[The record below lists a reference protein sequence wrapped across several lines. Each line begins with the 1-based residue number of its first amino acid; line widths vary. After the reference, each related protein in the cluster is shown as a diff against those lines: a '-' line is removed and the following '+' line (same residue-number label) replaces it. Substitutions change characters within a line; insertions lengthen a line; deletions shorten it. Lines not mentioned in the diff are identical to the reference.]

1 MDLPQY
7 KILAAD
13 LSQHALLIFDCPSCR
28 TIAQIPYPASVVPVK
43 LVVKQD
49 GKKAYM
55 AANDQAAGKGCLYVL
70 NLDALSLYQ
79 LPIDMPPIGQFALHP
94 NGTAAYM
101 AGTDSTLRHF
111 DTASLSLDVWGCPGS
126 HAACT
131 GLTVTDTGIFTIW
144 EENSKGALLSFDHNG
159 RLAHEATFSAVPTS
173 ITAAPTSS
181 LIITFTSSQEAG
193 EGVLM
198 LDDALSS
205 CQEPSIITTLC
216 PKDLLSH
223 QNYPVYAALA
233 SNGSTAYIVNE
244 ESASVSIVDLKQQ
257 IVTGYILVG
266 RGISRLYILPGNTF
280 ALASSSLFADLILID
295 LVNSKVLS
303 TTLPQHELHP
313 DIALLPV

>member
-13 LSQHALLIFDCPSCR
+13 LSQHALLILDCPSCR
-28 TIAQIPYPASVVPVK
+28 TIAEIPYPVSVVPVK
-43 LVVKQD
+43 LIVTPD

-55 AANDQAAGKGCLYVL
+55 PANDQASGKGCLYVL
-70 NLDALSLYQ
+70 NLDVLSLYQ
-79 LPIDMPPIGQFALHP
+79 LPIDMPLIGQFSLHP
-94 NGTAAYM
+94 NGTDAYM
-101 AGTDSTLRHF
+101 TGADNTLCHL
-111 DTASLSLDVWGCPGS
+111 DTSSLTLAVWGSPES
-126 HAACT
+126 LAACT
-131 GLTVTDTGIFTIW
+131 GLTVTDAGIFTIW
-144 EENSKGALLSFDHNG
+144 EEDHRGALLNFDRNG
-159 RLAHEATFSAVPTS
+159 QLAHEATFSAVPTS
-173 ITAAPTSS
+173 ITAAPPSS

-193 EGVLM
+193 EGVL
-198 LDDALSS
+198 LLHDTLSA
-205 CQEPSIITTLC
+205 CQEPAIITTLC

-223 QNYPVYAALA
+223 QNYPVYTALS

-244 ESASVSIVDLKQQ
+244 ESASVSILDLSLRA
-257 IVTGYILVG
+257 IIGCILVG

-295 LVNSKVLS
+295 LVNNKVLS

>member
-13 LSQHALLIFDCPSCR
+13 LSQHALLILDCPSCR
-28 TIAQIPYPASVVPVK
+28 TIAQILYPASIVPVK
-43 LVVKQD
+43 LIVTKD

-55 AANDQAAGKGCLYVL
+55 PANDQASGKGCLYIL
-70 NLDALSLYQ
+70 NIDALSLYQ
-79 LPIDMPPIGQFALHP
+79 LPIDVPAIGHFALHP

-101 AGTDSTLRHF
+101 AGTDSTLSHL
-111 DTASLSLDVWGCPGS
+111 DMSSLALTAWGRPES
-126 HAACT
+126 HAVCT

-144 EENSKGALLSFDHNG
+144 EDDGQGALLSFDYDG
-159 RLAHEATFSAVPTS
+159 RLAHEATFSAIPTS
-173 ITAAPTSS
+173 ITAAPPSS
-181 LIITFTSSQEAG
+181 LILTFTSSKEAG
-193 EGVLM
+193 EGVLL

-205 CQEPSIITTLC
+205 CQDPAIITTLC

-223 QNYPVYAALA
+223 QNYPVYAALS
-233 SNGSTAYIVNE
+233 SNSNMAYIVNE
-244 ESASVSIVDLKQQ
+244 ESASVSIIDLKHRA
-257 IVTGYILVG
+257 VTGYILVG
-266 RGISRLYILPGNTF
+266 RGISRLYILPGDTF

-303 TTLPQHELHP
+303 TTLPRHELHP